1 MSRTVKKTVAAI
13 LITVAI
19 LTVAAGAVYLAF
31 TLSTP
36 ALRLTG
42 RTAQTIEGFGVTG
55 AWWAQELDDPEY
67 RSAIVE
73 ALFSDEGLAL
83 NIYRYNIGAG
93 EADNPDSFVTTNRA
107 SRSFYVY
114 NPETGEFEYDF
125 SADPNAYAVLT
136 EALSP
141 GHTVD
146 QVILFANSPHYSMTV
161 SGSATGQKETHLLNL
176 RQDAFYDYADYLV
189 TIAEHFVSEG
199 VPVSY
204 ISPINEPQW
213 SWGGPDAVQE
223 GCHYEP
229 EDVATLAEVLYYRM
243 LDSDLP
249 DGIKMSLF
257 ESGSVK
263 PGDFKP
269 YLEALSAKTDVMN
282 AIDHISVHSYHL
294 DGKISYRKTG
304 AKLVNEYAPGK
315 KIHMTEWCELPC
327 EHAPMDIGGALI
339 TAQTIAFDFNYLNA
353 VSWQS
358 WKAFENIVESNLM
371 PSENGTVAEVRPG
384 DVAKGFFGGG
394 YSDALLYGSTE
405 TGELYFSKRYYAL
418 QHYSKFVTPGSVR
431 LECETEFAGA
441 FETLREYTLPV
452 SAFLTPEGKT
462 VVVITNTTGVERQLK
477 SGDFNGRKAVVY
489 RTDAESNM
497 AKISEG
503 ITGKKISLP
512 AESITTFVFD

>member
-204 ISPINEPQW
+204 ISPINEPQ
-213 SWGGPDAVQE
+213 
-223 GCHYEP
+223 
-229 EDVATLAEVLYYRM
+229 
-243 LDSDLP
+243 
-249 DGIKMSLF
+249 
-257 ESGSVK
+257 
-263 PGDFKP
+263 
-269 YLEALSAKTDVMN
+269 
-282 AIDHISVHSYHL
+282 
-294 DGKISYRKTG
+294 
-304 AKLVNEYAPGK
+304 
-315 KIHMTEWCELPC
+315 
-327 EHAPMDIGGALI
+327 
-339 TAQTIAFDFNYLNA
+339 
-353 VSWQS
+353 
-358 WKAFENIVESNLM
+358 
-371 PSENGTVAEVRPG
+371 
-384 DVAKGFFGGG
+384 
-394 YSDALLYGSTE
+394 
-405 TGELYFSKRYYAL
+405 
-418 QHYSKFVTPGSVR
+418 
-431 LECETEFAGA
+431 
-441 FETLREYTLPV
+441 
-452 SAFLTPEGKT
+452 
-462 VVVITNTTGVERQLK
+462 
-477 SGDFNGRKAVVY
+477 
-489 RTDAESNM
+489 
-497 AKISEG
+497 
-503 ITGKKISLP
+503 
-512 AESITTFVFD
+512 